1 MTPGRLIG
9 VVGPSGVG
17 KDSVIAGLL
26 AAEPRLGCVRR
37 AITRAPEA
45 GGEDFDPLT
54 PEAFTARSQAGDF
67 ALSWGAHGLFYG
79 IPRAALAPLAAGQ
92 DLLAN
97 LSRGALT
104 EARAIVHRLTV
115 LHVTASPATLAA
127 RLAARGRET
136 AEDIAAR
143 LSREVAPLPPGLNIL
158 TLPNDGPLPGTIA
171 RARGLLYPASLPESA

>member
-1 MTPGRLIG
+1 MTPGRLIA
-9 VVGPSGVG
+9 VVGPSGAG
-17 KDSVIAGLL
+17 KDSVIAGLV
-26 AAEPRLGCVRR
+26 AAEPRLAVIRR

-45 GGEDFDPLT
+45 GGEAFDPLT
-54 PEAFTARSQAGDF
+54 PETFAARRQAGDF
-67 ALSWGAHGLFYG
+67 ALAWGAHGLFYG

-97 LSRGALT
+97 LSRSALT
-104 EARAIVHRLTV
+104 EAQALVPRLTV

-143 LSREVAPLPPGLNIL
+143 LMREVAPLPSGLDIV
-158 TLPNDGPLPGTIA
+158 TLSNDGPLAGTVA
-171 RARGLLYPASLPESA
+171 RAIGLLYPAPLPESA

>member
-1 MTPGRLIG
+1 MTPGRLIA

-17 KDSVIAGLL
+17 KDSLIAGLL
-26 AAEPRLGCVRR
+26 AAEPRLAVIRR

-45 GGEDFDPLT
+45 GGEVFDPLT
-54 PEAFTARSQAGDF
+54 PEAFAARRQAGDF

-79 IPRAALAPLAAGQ
+79 IPRTALAPLAAGQ
-92 DLLAN
+92 DLLVN

-104 EARAIVHRLTV
+104 EARAIVPRFTV

-136 AEDIAAR
+136 ADDIAAR
-143 LSREVAPLPPGLNIL
+143 LSREVAPLPPGLDII
-158 TLPNDGPLPGTIA
+158 TLPNDGPLCGTIA
-171 RARGLLYPASLPESA
+171 HAIGHLYPASLPESA